1 MPFEWDEA
9 KNRANR
15 KKHEPG
21 FETAALVFDDPYA
34 LTQRDFSQDEE
45 ELPAAEL
52 PSADD
57 RDGRRKAGGR
67 AGHPAGPHGH
77 FP

>member
-45 ELPAAEL
+45 ELHHSGVNRPRVSTLRGTCEL
-52 PSADD
+52 
-57 RDGRRKAGGR
+57 
-67 AGHPAGPHGH
+67 
-77 FP
+77 